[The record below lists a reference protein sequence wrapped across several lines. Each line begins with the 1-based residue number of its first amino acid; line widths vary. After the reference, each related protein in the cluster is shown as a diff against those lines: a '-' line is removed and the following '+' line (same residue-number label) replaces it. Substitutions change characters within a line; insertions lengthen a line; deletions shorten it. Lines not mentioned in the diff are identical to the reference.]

1 MINLGQSL
9 FYPEMYNLNHQ
20 GIQESIYDTLTNCSM
35 EFRREMISNVVM
47 TGGNMKTINLK
58 KVLKK

>member
-1 MINLGQSL
+1 
-9 FYPEMYNLNHQ
+9 
-20 GIQESIYDTLTNCSM
+20 M

-47 TGGNMKTINLK
+47 TGGNLKTIDLK